1 MFPLDRDFL
10 LLVKFFVV
18 LTCIFFWIRLV
29 YISIRRRHNIYRN
42 HDDE

>member
-18 LTCIFFWIRLV
+18 LTCVFFWIRLI
-29 YISIRRRHNIYRN
+29 YLALSRRHNIN
-42 HDDE
+42 HRRYEE